1 MDNEATVVNIGPCR
15 CPGAVHEDGDTA
27 TFNEHLSTPGGLA
40 ALTIRAQHDAGLLDP
55 IEANVKL
62 WTELVRFELKSWTV
76 MNGDGGPVKITP
88 ASLEHHVPF
97 SNGGMVLALK
107 ASELYGEELSG
118 GRPFPKTTRRSSASG
133 RTRRARKSTT
143 PTST

>member
-27 TFNEHLSTPGGLA
+27 TFNEHLSTKGGLA

-55 IEANVKL
+55 IEANVRL
-62 WTELVRFELKSWTV
+62 WSELVRWELKSWTV
-76 MNGDGGPVKITP
+76 MNGDGGPVPIT
-88 ASLEHHVPF
+88 AQTIEYHVPF

-133 RTRRARKSTT
+133 RTRRAKKSIT